1 MKKILLDVREL
12 AHPEPFVIS
21 LSHLKEMAKEDYIY
35 MINNKN
41 PTLLLQFTKE
51 KNFKTL
57 SFKDKKNIWH
67 ILITKNQNLN
77 LEELLNV

>member
-1 MKKILLDVREL
+1 LIDAREL

-21 LSHLKEMAKEDYIY
+21 TSHLKEMTKEDYIY
-35 MINNKN
+35 MLNSKN
-41 PTLLLQFTKE
+41 PILLLQFAKE
-51 KNFKTL
+51 KNFKIL

-77 LEELLNV
+77 LEKLLDV